1 MSSRVRILTCRTN
14 LVRLLIIDE
23 IHLFFMASVVL
34 SLRVLSHIQIWHME
48 RSSDYGHLVGLSG
61 TLLATRTLPLFL
73 HIDQSKG
80 PFYFDALCH
89 PCALQWQFIRRG
101 LDTYGESM
109 IIINKKS

>member
-1 MSSRVRILTCRTN
+1 MSSRARILTRRTN

-23 IHLFFMASVVL
+23 IHLFFMESVV
-34 SLRVLSHIQIWHME
+34 SSSRVLSHIQIWHME

-73 HIDQSKG
+73 HVDQSKG
-80 PFYFDALCH
+80 PFYFDAWCH

-101 LDTYGESM
+101 LDTYGKSM
-109 IIINKKS
+109 IIINKKL